1 MGESKKVF
9 GINKKIVVIIPTY
22 NEAYNIQRLIPEIL
36 KQHPNIEILVIDD
49 NSSDGTS
56 SVVEKIMEKNK
67 VINLIK
73 RSSKMGLGTAYVE
86 GFRYALK
93 KKYDYIFEMDADFSH
108 NPNTIPEFIK
118 MIEDY
123 DLVIGSRYVRGVNVI
138 NWPLSR
144 LLLSWFANLYTRI
157 ITGLPIKDST
167 SGFKCFRR
175 KVLEAINLDKI
186 NSDGYS
192 FQIEMHF
199 KTWKKGFKVVEI
211 PIIFTD
217 RYHGESKM
225 SSGVIREAI
234 FMVWKL
240 RILSILGKI
249 N

>member
-1 MGESKKVF
+1 MDRSQNNSGRYE
-9 GINKKIVVIIPTY
+9 KILVIIPTY
-22 NEAYNIQRLIPEIL
+22 NEGYNIKQLIPEIL
-36 KQHPNIEILVIDD
+36 TKIPAIEILVIDD
-49 NSSDGTS
+49 NSSDGTAS
-56 SVVEKIMEKNK
+56 IVENFMEMKNS
-67 VINLIK
+67 IHLIQ
-73 RSSKMGLGTAYVE
+73 RPSKMGLGTAYVE

-93 KKYDYIFEMDADFSH
+93 HNYDFILEMDADFSH
-108 NPNTIPEFIK
+108 DPAVLPEFMDAIQ
-118 MIEDY
+118 DC

-175 KVLEAINLDKI
+175 RVLEAINLDNI

-199 KTWKKGFKVVEI
+199 KTWKKGFKVKEI
-211 PIIFTD
+211 PIIFKD

-240 RILSILGKI
+240 RILSILGKLD
-249 N
+249 

>member
-1 MGESKKVF
+1 MGRSKRSS
-9 GINKKIVVIIPTY
+9 GRDEKILVIIPTY
-22 NEAYNIQRLIPEIL
+22 NEAYNIKKLIPEIL
-36 KQHPNIEILVIDD
+36 TKIPTIEILVIDD
-49 NSSDGTS
+49 NSSDGTAS
-56 SVVEKIMEKNK
+56 IVENFMKTNNSIH
-67 VINLIK
+67 LIQ
-73 RSSKMGLGTAYVE
+73 RPSKMGLGTAYVE

-93 KKYDYIFEMDADFSH
+93 HNYDFILEMDADFSH
-108 NPNTIPEFIK
+108 DPAVLPEFREAIQ
-118 MIEDY
+118 DC

-175 KVLEAINLDKI
+175 KVLKAINLDKI

-199 KTWKKGFKVVEI
+199 KTWKKGFTIKEI

-240 RILSILGKI
+240 RFLSILGKL